1 MPVKNYPIKNDTDWW
16 PKLAIKWKGI
26 TDPVRP
32 SRDDLEIYDKLLRT
46 SLGGIKKPKILVLGS
61 TPEMRDLAHKYDA
74 EVTIVD
80 INIEMM
86 IAMSELM
93 EHKSNIEKEIWIKSG
108 WDAVPLAGNYFD
120 AILGDAVSSNMPWEK
135 SKLWMAHMATLLKKS
150 GVFIERAYVHIDNK
164 NVEVLIDKL
173 FKRISAKGTINK
185 RDLSILQILLLD
197 LSYDDETK
205 IVININNK
213 INISRFKGVYGDKF
227 IDALYQKFN
236 KLFPDNPP
244 KMWRA
249 VTENEQDIIFS
260 KDFKI
265 IDKMPS
271 GSFVKNFIFYKSIKK

>member
-1 MPVKNYPIKNDTDWW
+1 MTVKNYPIKNDTDWW

-32 SRDDLEIYDKLLRT
+32 SEDNLGVYDKLLRT
-46 SLGGIKKPKILVLGS
+46 SLKGIKKPRILVLGS
-61 TPEMRDLAHKYDA
+61 TPEMRDLAHRYDA

-86 IAMSELM
+86 LAMSELM
-93 EHKSNIEKEIWIKSG
+93 EHKSDIEKEIWVKSG
-108 WDAVPLAGNYFD
+108 WDNVPLAGNYFD

-135 SKLWMAHMATLLKKS
+135 SKLWMAHMAELLKKG
-150 GVFIERAYVHIDNK
+150 GVFIERTYIHTGNK
-164 NVEVLIDKL
+164 NTEVLIDKL
-173 FKRISAKGTINK
+173 FKRISAEGMVKK
-185 RDLSILQILLLD
+185 QDLSILQILLLD
-197 LSYDDETK
+197 LSYDNEKK
-205 IVININNK
+205 IVINTNNK
-213 INISRFKGVYGDKF
+213 INISRFKDAYRDEF
-227 IDALYQKFN
+227 IDGLYRKFN

-249 VTENEQDIIFS
+249 VTEDEQDIIFS

-271 GSFVKNFIFYKSIKK
+271 KSFVKNFIFYKLIKK